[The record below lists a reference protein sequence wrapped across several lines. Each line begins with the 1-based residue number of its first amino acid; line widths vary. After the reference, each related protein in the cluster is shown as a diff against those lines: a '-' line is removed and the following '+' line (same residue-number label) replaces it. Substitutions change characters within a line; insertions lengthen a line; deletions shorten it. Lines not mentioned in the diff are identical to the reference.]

1 MKRPIIKDK
10 RSFQGMD
17 FEIKEGETIEQK
29 VKRIVEENE
38 PIKDGAPIIYTEMK
52 DGVKPEFN
60 PRTDKWELAIMAMD
74 KVSNYEASKYLNGVD
89 PNNKPEVGK
98 KNESTDEN
106 AKSA

>member
-10 RSFQGMD
+10 KNFHEID
-17 FEIKEGETIEQK
+17 FEIVEGETIEQK

-38 PIKDGAPIIYTEMK
+38 PIKDGAPIIYTELK

-74 KVSNYEASKYLNGVD
+74 KVSDYEASKYLNGTD
-89 PNNKPEVGK
+89 PNNKPKIGEK
-98 KNESTDEN
+98 EESTEGDKE
-106 AKSA
+106 SA